1 MLQIIYIAYF
11 FFTKKSLACLRL
23 NVLKLPLH
31 LLMVIDMNTIQAV
44 VCVRM
49 CIVRSYV
56 MEKVRPNR
64 RCDKLLDGVILKLIV
79 LIMDD
84 VISLCFILASHI
96 LVEGDRWF

>member
-1 MLQIIYIAYF
+1 
-11 FFTKKSLACLRL
+11 
-23 NVLKLPLH
+23 V
-31 LLMVIDMNTIQAV
+31 QAV
-44 VCVRM
+44 NCVT
-49 CIVRSYV
+49 VRTV
-56 MEKVRPNR
+56 QKCTVEKVNSDR